1 MQGMEIPR
9 MLDGRLKFRHLLLV
23 EALSAQGSVVGAA
36 AALHVTQPVVTRSLQ
51 DLERILGVTLYER
64 GPRGIHPTEFG
75 DAFTQYAR
83 SALAEMN
90 QASRHLAEI
99 ADATR
104 GRVVIGTHLAGS
116 NLLLPRAIAHLKK
129 DRPALR
135 IVVREAMPEALLEDL
150 AAGKVDFIIGR
161 LATVPPEGTIQQTL
175 HEETIRVIARSGH
188 PLAAREHIPLD
199 ELIAYP
205 WVLPGVETALR
216 TELEEFFH
224 RNDCSLPADLVEA
237 TAFLTVRQLLVET
250 DMVAALPELIGASDP
265 RLTALP
271 VSLDLVGARVGITRT
286 AGRRLSPASEA
297 MTQSLATIAH
307 SLHAPPARTD

>member
-1 MQGMEIPR
+1 

-75 DAFTQYAR
+75 EAFTQYAR

-116 NLLLPRAIAHLKK
+116 NLLLPRAIAHLKQ

-150 AAGKVDFIIGR
+150 AAGKVDFIVGR

-188 PLAAREHIPLD
+188 PLAARSHIPLD

-224 RNDCSLPADLVEA
+224 RNDCSLPANLVEA
-237 TAFLTVRQLLVET
+237 TAFLTIRQLLVET

-297 MTQSLATIAH
+297 MTLSLVTIAH
-307 SLHAPPARTD
+307 SMHAPTAPSD

>member
-1 MQGMEIPR
+1 MEIPR

-23 EALSAQGSVVGAA
+23 EALSGQGSVVGAA

-64 GPRGIHPTEFG
+64 GPRGIRPTEFG
-75 DAFTQYAR
+75 DAFTEYAR
-83 SALAEMN
+83 SALAQMN
-90 QASRHLAEI
+90 QASRHLQEI

-104 GRVVIGTHLAGS
+104 GHVVIGTHLAGS
-116 NLLLPRAIAHLKK
+116 NLLLPRAVAHLKR

-135 IVVREAMPEALLEDL
+135 IVVREATPGALLDDL
-150 AAGKVDFIIGR
+150 VAGKIDFIVGR

-175 HEETIRVIARSGH
+175 HAETIRVIARSGH
-188 PLAAREHIPLD
+188 PLAARTEIPLD

-205 WVLPGVETALR
+205 WILPGVETALR

-224 RNDCSLPADLVEA
+224 RNDVSLPPDRVET
-237 TAFLTVRQLLVET
+237 TAFLTIRQLLVET

-271 VSLDLVGARVGITRT
+271 ISLDLVGARVGITLA

-297 MTQSLATIAH
+297 MMQSLVAVAD
-307 SLHAPPARTD
+307 SVQPQPARSD